1 MATETLEASAP
12 AKVRSVERVVVRL
25 AGDSGDGIQ
34 LTGNQFTTTAA
45 VAGNDLATLPDFPA
59 EIRAPAGTL
68 PGVSGFQ
75 MSFSSFD
82 IHTAGD
88 AADVLVAF
96 NPAALKTNIADL
108 RRDGMLICNQDAFT
122 AKNLEKAGY
131 KTNPLEDG
139 SLDGYR
145 TFVIP
150 MTDLTR
156 KALREF
162 KMSTRDVDR
171 CKNFFVLGLLYHLY
185 QRPEDVTI
193 RWIDK
198 HLKGKPEIAEANRIA
213 LKAGRAYGEAT
224 EAFQSTYKVEPAPFP
239 PGVYRNVMG
248 NSALALGLVAASIR
262 SGRPLFFAGYP
273 ITPASTVLH
282 ELARYKEYG
291 VVTLQAE
298 DEIAAAT
305 ACLGA
310 AFGGALAVTSTSGPG
325 LSLKAE
331 ALGLGVMVELPL
343 ILCDIQRAGPS
354 TGMPTKVE
362 QTDLMQAMWG
372 RHGEAPLPIVAA
384 SSPGDCFETA
394 LEAAR
399 IALKYM
405 VPVILL
411 SDGYLANATE
421 PWKLPGEGDIPEIPV
436 RLTTEPGNGKFLPYQ
451 RDPRT
456 LARPWAVPGH
466 AGLEHRIGGLEKEDV
481 TGDVCYDP
489 DNHEKMTNL
498 RQAKIQGI
506 ANDIPRVEVDGA
518 ASGRLLI
525 LGWGSTRGPI
535 AGAVRRKRA
544 EGKMVSWVHL
554 RHLNP
559 FPANLGEVLRRFER
573 VLIPEMNMGQLEKII
588 RMQFLIE
595 PVGLH
600 KVQGKP
606 FRNAEIAERIDDLLE
621 V

>member
-1 MATETLEASAP
+1 MATESMETQPPQHVET
-12 AKVRSVERVVVRL
+12 VERVVVRF

-88 AADVLVAF
+88 QADVLVAF
-96 NPAALKTNIADL
+96 NPAALKVNLRDL
-108 RRDGMLICNQDAFT
+108 RPNGMLVLNQDAFSG
-122 AKNLEKAGY
+122 KNLEKAGY
-131 KTNPLEDG
+131 TSNPIEDG
-139 SLDGYR
+139 SLDGYQ
-145 TFVIP
+145 TFAIP
-150 MTDLTR
+150 VTTLTR
-156 KALREF
+156 KALHD
-162 KMSTRDVDR
+162 KGLSSRDVDR
-171 CKNFFVLGLLYHLY
+171 CKNFFVLGLLFHLY
-185 QRPEDVTI
+185 QRSDETTV
-193 RWIDK
+193 RWLSK
-198 HLKGKPEIAEANRIA
+198 HLKRKDLADGNLTA

-224 EAFQSTYKVEPAPFP
+224 EAFQVTYQVEPAPFE

-248 NSALALGLVAASIR
+248 NSALALGLVAASLR
-262 SGRPLFFAGYP
+262 SGRPLVFSGYP

-291 VVTLQAE
+291 VVTLQSE
-298 DEIAAAT
+298 DEIAAMT
-305 ACLGA
+305 SSLGA
-310 AFGGALAVTSTSGPG
+310 AFGGALAVTATSGPG
-325 LSLKAE
+325 LALKGE
-331 ALGLGVMVELPL
+331 AMGLGVMTELPVV
-343 ILCDIQRAGPS
+343 ICDIQRAGPS

-362 QTDLMQAMWG
+362 QADLLQAMWG
-372 RHGEAPLPIVAA
+372 RHGEAPMPIVAC
-384 SSPGDCFETA
+384 SSPGDCFMTA

-411 SDGYLANATE
+411 SDGYIASASE
-421 PWKLPGEGDIPEIPV
+421 PWKLPDESELPRIPV
-436 RLTTEPGNGKFLPYQ
+436 NLITAANNGEYMPYK
-451 RDPRT
+451 RDSKT
-456 LARPWAVPGH
+456 LARSWALPGTP
-466 AGLEHRIGGLEKEDV
+466 GLEHRIGGIEKEDV
-481 TGDVCYDP
+481 TGDVSYDP
-489 DNHEKMTNL
+489 QNHQRMTTIRQEKIN
-498 RQAKIQGI
+498 GI
-506 ANDIPRVEVDGA
+506 ANDIPEAEVDGP

-535 AGAVRRKRA
+535 AGAIRRKRT
-544 EGKMVSWVHL
+544 EGKQVSWVHL

-559 FPANLGEVLRRFER
+559 FPRNLGDVLRKFER
-573 VLIPEMNMGQLEKII
+573 VLIPEMNMGQLEKLI
-588 RMQFLIE
+588 RMDFLIE

-606 FRNAEIAERIDDLLE
+606 FLSQEIAEKIDELLE

>member
-1 MATETLEASAP
+1 MATETLETAAP
-12 AKVRSVERVVVRL
+12 PKVQIVERVVVRM

-45 VAGNDLATLPDFPA
+45 VLGNDLATLPDFPA

-88 AADVLVAF
+88 SPDVLVAF
-96 NPAALKTNIADL
+96 NPAGLKTNIADL
-108 RRDGMLICNQDAFT
+108 RRDGILICNEDAFN

-131 KTNPLEDG
+131 KSNPLEDG
-139 SLDGYR
+139 SLEGYR
-145 TFVIP
+145 TFAIP
-150 MTDLTR
+150 ITELTR
-156 KALREF
+156 KALRHL
-162 KMSTRDVDR
+162 KLGTRDTDR

-185 QRPEDVTI
+185 QRSDDITL

-198 HLKGKPEIAEANRIA
+198 NLKKQELAEANRTA

-224 EAFQSTYKVEPAPFP
+224 EAFQSVYRVEAAPFP
-239 PGVYRNVMG
+239 AGVYRNVMG

-262 SGRPLFFAGYP
+262 SGRPLYFSGYP

-291 VVTLQAE
+291 IVTVQAE
-298 DEIAAAT
+298 DEIAAIAS
-305 ACLGA
+305 CLGA

-325 LSLKAE
+325 LSLKSE
-331 ALGLGVMVELPL
+331 ALGLGLMTELPM

-362 QTDLMQAMWG
+362 QADLLQAMWG
-372 RHGEAPLPIVAA
+372 RHGESPLPIVAS
-384 SSPGDCFETA
+384 SSPGDCFDTA
-394 LEAAR
+394 IEAAR

-411 SDGYLANATE
+411 SDGYLANASE
-421 PWKLPGEGDIPEIPV
+421 PWKLPDQKEIAQIAT
-436 RLTTEPGNGKFLPYQ
+436 RLIEETSGGKFQPYE
-451 RDPRT
+451 RDPLT
-456 LARPWAVPGH
+456 LSRPWAVPGM

-489 DNHEKMTNL
+489 DNHQKMTDL
-498 RQAKIQGI
+498 RQEKIRRI
-506 ANDIPRVEVDGA
+506 ANDIPHLIVDGPT
-518 ASGRLLI
+518 SGRLLVV
-525 LGWGSTRGPI
+525 GWGSTRGSI
-535 AGAVRRKRA
+535 AGAVRRKRS
-544 EGKMVSWVHL
+544 EGKQVSWVHL
-554 RHLNP
+554 RHMNP
-559 FPANLGEVLRRFER
+559 FPANFEEILRKFDRI
-573 VLIPEMNMGQLEKII
+573 LIPELNMGQLEKLV
-588 RMQFLIE
+588 RMEFLLE
-595 PVGLH
+595 PVGYH
-600 KVQGKP
+600 KVQGKT
-606 FRNAEIAERIDDLLE
+606 FKTSEIADKIEELLE